1 MKKFTSVVVLFLAV
15 FLLVGCSLKKE
26 PIGGANTSYPKQDIG
41 EIYTDELVE
50 IINAKYTLEPKALN
64 HGTYIS
70 YSNEYLMAFP
80 SCQIYSFYSNKEFV
94 YPEGDTITSCFVEDL
109 QYVRAKS
116 ATKHYIY
123 HYLTTEL
130 LYTLE
135 ISADYQY
142 TFDEDMI
149 VVRKY
154 DGNLDEFVEQKRY
167 YFVDYQPVTD
177 IQEDDPDPLDF
188 SKNAWLMKIHEYSF
202 LEDANDITIFKDN
215 KFYAHYYYEASH
227 LRHFFLENGNFLTMH
242 LFEVADGEP
251 YDYTQYGVNYKL
263 MYYYYNLAKKEAKLV
278 NLPIYIQGIHRKT
291 EYDPMGIPAMIF
303 FNSIDPNTKTLD
315 NKTRSGSINND
326 LKIKEIIFEFGEYE
340 DIIPVEGNQFVV
352 MSKLGVFLVNGKNE
366 IINSFLFDDYNF
378 DIKIYK
384 NATALVYSEY
394 VDGPAYLYNLK
405 DSKLLEEGY
414 TYIGEVN
421 ENQVLLKKD
430 SDYYYFNGAFTKLK
444 GPATPTYNAPCFSV
458 QTHEGYEFYYQDG
471 TFLFKASNENIDVIT
486 HTAEDYR
493 VRVFTYKDLEDNN
506 KHFVLKIIGTEGHYT

>member
-1 MKKFTSVVVLFLAV
+1 
-15 FLLVGCSLKKE
+15 
-26 PIGGANTSYPKQDIG
+26 
-41 EIYTDELVE
+41 
-50 IINAKYTLEPKALN
+50 
-64 HGTYIS
+64 
-70 YSNEYLMAFP
+70 
-80 SCQIYSFYSNKEFV
+80 
-94 YPEGDTITSCFVEDL
+94 
-109 QYVRAKS
+109 
-116 ATKHYIY
+116 
-123 HYLTTEL
+123 
-130 LYTLE
+130 
-135 ISADYQY
+135 
-142 TFDEDMI
+142 
-149 VVRKY
+149 
-154 DGNLDEFVEQKRY
+154 
-167 YFVDYQPVTD
+167 
-177 IQEDDPDPLDF
+177 
-188 SKNAWLMKIHEYSF
+188 
-202 LEDANDITIFKDN
+202 
-215 KFYAHYYYEASH
+215 
-227 LRHFFLENGNFLTMH
+227 MH

-493 VRVFTYKDLEDNN
+493 VRVFTYKDFEDNN